1 MTALI
6 NLALV
11 MILPLTALG
20 LAIVLAPYLG
30 VE

>member
-11 MILPLTALG
+11 MILPLTAFG
-20 LAIVLAPYLG
+20 LAIVLATYLG